1 MVRFLE
7 KLWLDFISPVAKE
20 VKSMYNDMDKIE
32 VEVKLSLISYGIQKR
47 RIQAWKRYKRHGRE
61 SVRLHRG
68 ALVLNAGIFLA
79 LLLFLGACV
88 FDSIHM

>member
-32 VEVKLSLISYGIQKR
+32 VEGKLSLISYGIQKR
-47 RIQAWKRYKRHGRE
+47 RIRHGNE
-61 SVRLHRG
+61 TKDTTGKASGCTEELW
-68 ALVLNAGIFLA
+68 F
-79 LLLFLGACV
+79 
-88 FDSIHM
+88 

>member
-32 VEVKLSLISYGIQKR
+32 VEGNLWLLSEG
-47 RIQAWKRYKRHGRE
+47 GRD
-61 SVRLHRG
+61 
-68 ALVLNAGIFLA
+68 
-79 LLLFLGACV
+79 LLKYFE
-88 FDSIHM
+88 

>member
-32 VEVKLSLISYGIQKR
+32 VEVKLSLISYGI
-47 RIQAWKRYKRHGRE
+47 
-61 SVRLHRG
+61 
-68 ALVLNAGIFLA
+68 
-79 LLLFLGACV
+79 
-88 FDSIHM
+88 